1 MLRFPYFTVDYIV
14 VYYILSF
21 IIYANQGL
29 IFRFTRA
36 VRRGLIDTCWFQF
49 CHIIKVSKNDFTS
62 HSRRQRPA
70 KLILVV
76 RCNTKQIACVF
87 NALFI
92 PPFKIPLSSYSKLH
106 VRFYDSS
113 SRCTLCHYC
122 CTSLH
127 LKLS

>member
-87 NALFI
+87 NSLFI

-106 VRFYDSS
+106 VRFYDSGS
-113 SRCTLCHYC
+113 TLCHYC

-127 LKLS
+127 LKLY